1 MSRDGSPDLAAKLDR
16 ITYLLVV
23 VVGLQLVNVLDLG
36 ANGLALLAV
45 VGFFLGMLYNA
56 DL

>member
-23 VVGLQLVNVLDLG
+23 VVVLQLVNALDLG
-36 ANGLALLAV
+36 VNGLALLAV
-45 VGFFLGMLYNA
+45 VGFFFGMLYNA